1 MNIGVFASGGDSPG
15 MNAAL
20 RSVVRS
26 CIQRGH
32 KVYGILNGYDG
43 LIKNQTLKM
52 DLRSVANI
60 VHQGGTIIKSSRSK
74 EFLTPEG
81 REKAFRNLKSK
92 NITTLVG
99 LGGDGTIAGLK
110 VFNEEFP
117 EIQVIGVPCTI
128 DNDYI
133 YSEDSVGFDTATNTA
148 VEAMD
153 RVRDTAGSH
162 ERTFIIEVMGRKS
175 PLLAFHVGI
184 AGGAEFVLDVNNP
197 GELKECIK
205 AVSKSI
211 EKGKRASLIVVLES
225 KDKKIPSAAHFVKE
239 SLEAELSIDSRAVV
253 LGHVQRGGR
262 PSSHD
267 RVLASCMGF
276 EVANALDHED
286 GSGSVVKVNGD
297 IKFLSFANLYEVVQ
311 CDHKDLIETLA
322 L

>member
-26 CIQRGH
+26 CIQKGH
-32 KVYGILNGYDG
+32 KVFGIFNGYDG
-43 LIKNQTLKM
+43 LIQGQSIEM

-60 VHQGGTIIKSSRSK
+60 VHQGGTIINSSRSK
-74 EFLTPEG
+74 EFLSFEG
-81 REKAFRNLKSK
+81 RNKAYNNLKSK
-92 NITTLVG
+92 NITTLIG
-99 LGGDGTIAGLK
+99 LGGDGTIAGLEIFHK
-110 VFNEEFP
+110 EFP
-117 EIQVIGVPCTI
+117 EIQVIGIPCTI

-133 YSEDSVGFDTATNTA
+133 YSEDSIGFDTATNTA

-175 PLLAFHVGI
+175 PMLAFDVGI
-184 AGGAEFVLDVNNP
+184 AGGAEFVLDINNP

-205 AVSKSI
+205 VISDSI
-211 EKGKRASLIVVLES
+211 KKGKKASLIIVLES
-225 KDKKIPSAAHFVKE
+225 KDKKISSAAHFVKE
-239 SLEAELSIDSRAVV
+239 RLDAELSVDSRTVV

-267 RVLASCMGF
+267 RVLASCMGY
-276 EVANALDHED
+276 EAAKVLGLD
-286 GSGSVVKVNGD
+286 SGSIVKINGN
-297 IKFLSFANLYEVVQ
+297 IKFLSFASLKETVIQSNQ
-311 CDHKDLIETLA
+311 KDLIETLA